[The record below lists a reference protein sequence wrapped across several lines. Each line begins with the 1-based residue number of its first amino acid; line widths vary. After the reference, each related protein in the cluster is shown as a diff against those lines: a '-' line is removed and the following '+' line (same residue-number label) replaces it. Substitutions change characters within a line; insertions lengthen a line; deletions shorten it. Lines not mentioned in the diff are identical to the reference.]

1 MKNKVVRKLLM
12 IGLSSSVALTSTVGV
27 TAASMDTALEA
38 VAEDE
43 TETETETEVDSEEDV
58 TEETTEVVEETSED
72 TGVSTYSA
80 PATKTIYVSY
90 IDENGVPVDGAEIEQ
105 VTVPEEAVNF
115 NASLLTKV
123 PAGYELC
130 VSGDIECTNDT
141 INVAVRKKVAPAEK
155 TIYVSYIDEN
165 GTPIDGAEIEQ
176 VKVPADA
183 ANFNASLLTKIPAGY
198 ELCATGDIECTN
210 DTINVKV
217 RKAQKTIYVSYVDES
232 GMPLPNAIEK
242 VKVPADAGNFSASLL
257 NEIPEGYELVEKGD
271 IPCASDTINVKVR
284 KIVAV
289 DTKIIYVSYIDEN
302 GVPVEGAE
310 IEQVTVPADAANFN
324 ASLLK
329 KVPAGYELC
338 ATGDIE
344 CVNDAINVTVRK
356 TQAVVGKTVYVS
368 YIDEETKQPLENAIE
383 VVELETGAT
392 MFNAG
397 ILKKVPAGY
406 ELCATGDVY
415 IGDSDTVN
423 IAVRKAQKTVYV
435 SYIDEETK
443 MPLENAIEE
452 IKLAADANS
461 FNTSILTKVPAGYEV
476 CITGDVTFEGDS
488 VNVEVRKKAAE
499 EKTVYV
505 SYIDEETKMP
515 LENAIE
521 EIKLAA
527 DANSF
532 NTSILTKVPAGYEVC
547 VTGDVAFEGDSVNVE
562 VRKKAAE
569 EKTVYVSYIDEETKM
584 PLENAIEEIKLAA
597 DANSFNTSI
606 LTKVPAGYEV
616 CVTGDVAFEGD
627 SVNVEVRKVV
637 EEKTVYVSYID
648 ADTKMPLENA
658 IEELKVAADATMFNT
673 SALKAVPV
681 GYTLAVTGDVYFGE
695 GDSVNVE
702 VRKKAAEEKSVY
714 VSYIDE
720 ETKMPFENGIE
731 EIKVAADATSFNTS
745 VLTAVPEG
753 YELCITGDIAFE
765 GDSVNV
771 EVRKKAAEE
780 KTVYVS
786 YIDEETKMP
795 FENGIEEIK
804 VAADATSFN
813 TSILTAVPAGY
824 ELCITGD
831 IAFEGDSVN
840 VEVRKAEKSVYVS
853 YIDEETKM
861 PFENGIE
868 EIKVAADATSFNTS
882 ILTKVPAGYEL
893 CITGDIAFEGD
904 SVNVEVRKA
913 EKSVYVSYIDEET
926 KMPLENAIEEIKLA
940 ADATSFNTS
949 VLAAVPAGYELC
961 AVGDV
966 YIGENDTVNVEVRK
980 VVTERTVYVSYIDE
994 ETKMPFE
1001 NGIEEIKVAADAT
1014 TFNTSVLTAVPA
1026 GYELCETGDVYI
1038 GENDTVNVEVR
1049 KSVVREKDI
1058 VIGYVDEKD
1067 GTEIAVSQITIP
1079 EDATYF
1085 NTSML
1090 TDVPEGYELVTVGD
1104 IWLGSATV
1112 AEVQVRKIENV
1123 QDVTVQ
1129 YVTED
1134 GEVVGTGALQ
1144 LDADATYVNTNA
1156 LTDVPEGYVVAIVG
1170 DLPIEDGTVVVTVRL
1185 AETDP
1190 ENPTPTPD
1198 PENPENPDP
1207 ETPDPENP
1215 TPEPENPD
1223 QPTNPQP
1230 TTRPENNNNNNN
1242 NTNTNQN
1249 QAQTQT
1255 NNPRTG
1261 DMTNTMPLFAGLLG
1275 SGAMIGLIQRLRR
1288 RKDDK

>member
-1 MKNKVVRKLLM
+1 
-12 IGLSSSVALTSTVGV
+12 
-27 TAASMDTALEA
+27 
-38 VAEDE
+38 
-43 TETETETEVDSEEDV
+43 
-58 TEETTEVVEETSED
+58 
-72 TGVSTYSA
+72 
-80 PATKTIYVSY
+80 
-90 IDENGVPVDGAEIEQ
+90 
-105 VTVPEEAVNF
+105 
-115 NASLLTKV
+115 
-123 PAGYELC
+123 
-130 VSGDIECTNDT
+130 
-141 INVAVRKKVAPAEK
+141 
-155 TIYVSYIDEN
+155 
-165 GTPIDGAEIEQ
+165 
-176 VKVPADA
+176 
-183 ANFNASLLTKIPAGY
+183 
-198 ELCATGDIECTN
+198 
-210 DTINVKV
+210 
-217 RKAQKTIYVSYVDES
+217 
-232 GMPLPNAIEK
+232 
-242 VKVPADAGNFSASLL
+242 
-257 NEIPEGYELVEKGD
+257 
-271 IPCASDTINVKVR
+271 
-284 KIVAV
+284 
-289 DTKIIYVSYIDEN
+289 
-302 GVPVEGAE
+302 
-310 IEQVTVPADAANFN
+310 
-324 ASLLK
+324 
-329 KVPAGYELC
+329 
-338 ATGDIE
+338 
-344 CVNDAINVTVRK
+344 
-356 TQAVVGKTVYVS
+356 
-368 YIDEETKQPLENAIE
+368 
-383 VVELETGAT
+383 
-392 MFNAG
+392 
-397 ILKKVPAGY
+397 
-406 ELCATGDVY
+406 
-415 IGDSDTVN
+415 
-423 IAVRKAQKTVYV
+423 
-435 SYIDEETK
+435 
-443 MPLENAIEE
+443 
-452 IKLAADANS
+452 
-461 FNTSILTKVPAGYEV
+461 
-476 CITGDVTFEGDS
+476 
-488 VNVEVRKKAAE
+488 
-499 EKTVYV
+499 
-505 SYIDEETKMP
+505 
-515 LENAIE
+515 
-521 EIKLAA
+521 
-527 DANSF
+527 
-532 NTSILTKVPAGYEVC
+532 
-547 VTGDVAFEGDSVNVE
+547 
-562 VRKKAAE
+562 
-569 EKTVYVSYIDEETKM
+569 
-584 PLENAIEEIKLAA
+584 
-597 DANSFNTSI
+597 
-606 LTKVPAGYEV
+606 
-616 CVTGDVAFEGD
+616 
-627 SVNVEVRKVV
+627 
-637 EEKTVYVSYID
+637 
-648 ADTKMPLENA
+648 
-658 IEELKVAADATMFNT
+658 
-673 SALKAVPV
+673 
-681 GYTLAVTGDVYFGE
+681 
-695 GDSVNVE
+695 
-702 VRKKAAEEKSVY
+702 
-714 VSYIDE
+714 
-720 ETKMPFENGIE
+720 
-731 EIKVAADATSFNTS
+731 
-745 VLTAVPEG
+745 
-753 YELCITGDIAFE
+753 
-765 GDSVNV
+765 
-771 EVRKKAAEE
+771 
-780 KTVYVS
+780 
-786 YIDEETKMP
+786 
-795 FENGIEEIK
+795 
-804 VAADATSFN
+804 
-813 TSILTAVPAGY
+813 
-824 ELCITGD
+824 
-831 IAFEGDSVN
+831 
-840 VEVRKAEKSVYVS
+840 
-853 YIDEETKM
+853 M

-949 VLAAVPAGYELC
+949 VLTAVPEGYELC

-1001 NGIEEIKVAADAT
+1001 NGIEAIKVAADAT

-1049 KSVVREKDI
+1049 KSAVREKDI

-1255 NNPRTG
+1255 RNPRTG
-1261 DMTNTMPLFAGLLG
+1261 DMTNTMPLFAGFLG

>member
-43 TETETETEVDSEEDV
+43 TETETETDSEEDV
-58 TEETTEVVEETSED
+58 AEETTEVVEETSED
-72 TGVSTYSA
+72 TGVSTYDA
-80 PATKTIYVSY
+80 ETTKTIYVSY
-90 IDENGVPVDGAEIEQ
+90 IEEDGTPIPNAIETVEVPADAG
-105 VTVPEEAVNF
+105 NF
-115 NASLLTKV
+115 SASLLKAI
-123 PAGYELC
+123 PEGYELAE
-130 VSGDIECTNDT
+130 SGDIAFTSDT
-141 INVAVRKKVAPAEK
+141 INVKVRKKVAPVTK
-155 TIYVSYIDEN
+155 TIYVSYVEED
-165 GTPIDGAEIEQ
+165 GTPIPNAIET
-176 VKVPADA
+176 VEVPADA
-183 ANFNASLLTKIPAGY
+183 GNFSASLLKAIPEGY
-198 ELCATGDIECTN
+198 ELVESGDIAFTS
-210 DTINVKV
+210 DTVNVKV
-217 RKAQKTIYVSYVDES
+217 RKAQKTIYVSYIDES
-232 GMPLPNAIEK
+232 GMPIPEAIEK
-242 VKVPADAGNFSASLL
+242 VQVPADAGNFSASLL
-257 NEIPEGYELVEKGD
+257 KEIPEGYELVETGD

-284 KIVAV
+284 KIAEV

-338 ATGDIE
+338 TTGDIE

-383 VVELETGAT
+383 VVELEAGAT

-562 VRKKAAE
+562 VRK
-569 EKTVYVSYIDEETKM
+569 
-584 PLENAIEEIKLAA
+584 
-597 DANSFNTSI
+597 
-606 LTKVPAGYEV
+606 
-616 CVTGDVAFEGD
+616 
-627 SVNVEVRKVV
+627 VV

-702 VRKKAAEEKSVY
+702 VRKVAEEKSVY

-813 TSILTAVPAGY
+813 TSILT
-824 ELCITGD
+824 
-831 IAFEGDSVN
+831 
-840 VEVRKAEKSVYVS
+840 
-853 YIDEETKM
+853 
-861 PFENGIE
+861 
-868 EIKVAADATSFNTS
+868 
-882 ILTKVPAGYEL
+882 KVPAGYEL

-949 VLAAVPAGYELC
+949 VLTAVPEGYELC

-1001 NGIEEIKVAADAT
+1001 NGIEAIKVAADAT
-1014 TFNTSVLTAVPA
+1014 TFNTSVLTAVPE
-1026 GYELCETGDVYI
+1026 GYELCEVGDVYI

-1049 KSVVREKDI
+1049 KSAVREKDI

-1085 NTSML
+1085 NTSMC
-1090 TDVPEGYELVTVGD
+1090 LVT
-1104 IWLGSATV
+1104 I
-1112 AEVQVRKIENV
+1112 
-1123 QDVTVQ
+1123 
-1129 YVTED
+1129 
-1134 GEVVGTGALQ
+1134 
-1144 LDADATYVNTNA
+1144 
-1156 LTDVPEGYVVAIVG
+1156 
-1170 DLPIEDGTVVVTVRL
+1170 
-1185 AETDP
+1185 
-1190 ENPTPTPD
+1190 
-1198 PENPENPDP
+1198 
-1207 ETPDPENP
+1207 
-1215 TPEPENPD
+1215 
-1223 QPTNPQP
+1223 
-1230 TTRPENNNNNNN
+1230 
-1242 NTNTNQN
+1242 
-1249 QAQTQT
+1249 
-1255 NNPRTG
+1255 
-1261 DMTNTMPLFAGLLG
+1261 
-1275 SGAMIGLIQRLRR
+1275 
-1288 RKDDK
+1288 

>member
-383 VVELETGAT
+383 VVELEAGAT

-476 CITGDVTFEGDS
+476 CITGDVT
-488 VNVEVRKKAAE
+488 
-499 EKTVYV
+499 
-505 SYIDEETKMP
+505 
-515 LENAIE
+515 
-521 EIKLAA
+521 
-527 DANSF
+527 
-532 NTSILTKVPAGYEVC
+532 
-547 VTGDVAFEGDSVNVE
+547 FEGDSVNVE

-949 VLAAVPAGYELC
+949 VL
-961 AVGDV
+961 
-966 YIGENDTVNVEVRK
+966 
-980 VVTERTVYVSYIDE
+980 
-994 ETKMPFE
+994 
-1001 NGIEEIKVAADAT
+1001 
-1014 TFNTSVLTAVPA
+1014 TAVPA

>member
-38 VAEDE
+38 VAENE
-43 TETETETEVDSEEDV
+43 TETDSEEDV
-58 TEETTEVVEETSED
+58 AEETEDVAEETEDVVEEAAED
-72 TGVSTYSA
+72 AGVSTE
-80 PATKTIYVSY
+80 KIIYVSY
-90 IDENGVPVDGAEIEQ
+90 IDESGAPIEGAEIEQ
-105 VTVPEEAVNF
+105 VKVPVDAGNF
-115 NASLLTKV
+115 SASLLTKV
-123 PAGYELC
+123 PEGYELC
-130 VSGDIECTNDT
+130 ATGDIECTNDT

-165 GTPIDGAEIEQ
+165 GVPIDGAEIEQ
-176 VKVPADA
+176 VTVPADA
-183 ANFNASLLTKIPAGY
+183 ANFNASLLTKVPAGY

-257 NEIPEGYELVEKGD
+257 NEIPEGYELVETGD

-344 CVNDAINVTVRK
+344 CANDTINVTVRK
-356 TQAVVGKTVYVS
+356 TQAPVGKTVYVS

-383 VVELETGAT
+383 VVELEAGAT

-397 ILKKVPAGY
+397 ILKEVPAGY

-443 MPLENAIEE
+443 LPLENAIEE

-461 FNTSILTKVPAGYEV
+461 FNTSILAKVPAGYEICV
-476 CITGDVTFEGDS
+476 TGDVAFEGDT
-488 VNVEVRKKAAE
+488 VNVEVRKVVN

-521 EIKLAA
+521 E
-527 DANSF
+527 
-532 NTSILTKVPAGYEVC
+532 
-547 VTGDVAFEGDSVNVE
+547 
-562 VRKKAAE
+562 
-569 EKTVYVSYIDEETKM
+569 
-584 PLENAIEEIKLAA
+584 
-597 DANSFNTSI
+597 
-606 LTKVPAGYEV
+606 
-616 CVTGDVAFEGD
+616 
-627 SVNVEVRKVV
+627 
-637 EEKTVYVSYID
+637 
-648 ADTKMPLENA
+648 
-658 IEELKVAADATMFNT
+658 LKV
-673 SALKAVPV
+673 
-681 GYTLAVTGDVYFGE
+681 
-695 GDSVNVE
+695 
-702 VRKKAAEEKSVY
+702 
-714 VSYIDE
+714 
-720 ETKMPFENGIE
+720 
-731 EIKVAADATSFNTS
+731 
-745 VLTAVPEG
+745 
-753 YELCITGDIAFE
+753 
-765 GDSVNV
+765 
-771 EVRKKAAEE
+771 
-780 KTVYVS
+780 
-786 YIDEETKMP
+786 
-795 FENGIEEIK
+795 
-804 VAADATSFN
+804 
-813 TSILTAVPAGY
+813 
-824 ELCITGD
+824 
-831 IAFEGDSVN
+831 
-840 VEVRKAEKSVYVS
+840 
-853 YIDEETKM
+853 
-861 PFENGIE
+861 
-868 EIKVAADATSFNTS
+868 
-882 ILTKVPAGYEL
+882 
-893 CITGDIAFEGD
+893 
-904 SVNVEVRKA
+904 
-913 EKSVYVSYIDEET
+913 
-926 KMPLENAIEEIKLA
+926 A

-1190 ENPTPTPD
+1190 ENPTPD

-1230 TTRPENNNNNNN
+1230 TTRPENNNNNNNNNN

>member
-38 VAEDE
+38 VAENE
-43 TETETETEVDSEEDV
+43 TETDSEEDV
-58 TEETTEVVEETSED
+58 AEETEDVAEETEDVAEETEDVVEEAAED
-72 TGVSTYSA
+72 AGVSTE
-80 PATKTIYVSY
+80 KIIYVSY
-90 IDENGVPVDGAEIEQ
+90 IDESGAPIEGAEIEQ
-105 VTVPEEAVNF
+105 VKVPVDAGNF
-115 NASLLTKV
+115 SASLLTKV
-123 PAGYELC
+123 PEGYELC
-130 VSGDIECTNDT
+130 ATGDIECTNDT

-165 GTPIDGAEIEQ
+165 GVPIDGAEIEQ
-176 VKVPADA
+176 VTVPADA
-183 ANFNASLLTKIPAGY
+183 ANFNASLLTKVPAGY

-257 NEIPEGYELVEKGD
+257 NEIPEGYELVETGD

-344 CVNDAINVTVRK
+344 CANDTINVTVRK
-356 TQAVVGKTVYVS
+356 TQAPVGKTVYVS

-383 VVELETGAT
+383 VVELEAGAT

-397 ILKKVPAGY
+397 ILKEVPAGY

-461 FNTSILTKVPAGYEV
+461 FNTSILAKVPTGYEICV
-476 CITGDVTFEGDS
+476 TGDVAFEGDT
-488 VNVEVRKKAAE
+488 VNVEVRKVVN

-532 NTSILTKVPAGYEVC
+532 NTSILAKVPAGYEIC
-547 VTGDVAFEGDSVNVE
+547 VTGDVAFEGDTVNVE
-562 VRKKAAE
+562 VRKVVN

-584 PLENAIEEIKLAA
+584 PLENAIEEIKLVA

-606 LTKVPAGYEV
+606 LAKVPAGYEI

-627 SVNVEVRKVV
+627 TVNVEVRKVV
-637 EEKTVYVSYID
+637 NEKTVYVSYID
-648 ADTKMPLENA
+648 EETKMPLENA
-658 IEELKVAADATMFNT
+658 IEELKVAADATSFNT
-673 SALKAVPV
+673 SVLAAVPA
-681 GYTLAVTGDVYFGE
+681 GYEVCVTGDVYFGE
-695 GDSVNVE
+695 SDTVNVE
-702 VRKKAAEEKSVY
+702 VRKV
-714 VSYIDE
+714 
-720 ETKMPFENGIE
+720 
-731 EIKVAADATSFNTS
+731 
-745 VLTAVPEG
+745 
-753 YELCITGDIAFE
+753 
-765 GDSVNV
+765 VN
-771 EVRKKAAEE
+771 E

-795 FENGIEEIK
+795 LENAIEELK

-813 TSILTAVPAGY
+813 TSVLAAVPAGY
-824 ELCITGD
+824 EVCAAGD
-831 IAFEGDSVN
+831 VYFGEGDSVN

-868 EIKVAADATSFNTS
+868 EIKLAADATSFNTS
-882 ILTKVPAGYEL
+882 ILTAVPAGYEL

-1156 LTDVPEGYVVAIVG
+1156 LTDIPEGYVVAIVG

-1190 ENPTPTPD
+1190 ENPTPD

-1230 TTRPENNNNNNN
+1230 TTRPENNNNNNNNNN

>member
-257 NEIPEGYELVEKGD
+257 NEIPEGYELVETGD

-284 KIVAV
+284 KIAEV

-383 VVELETGAT
+383 VVELEAGAT

-452 IKLAADANS
+452 IKLVADANS

-627 SVNVEVRKVV
+627 SVNVEVRKVA

-702 VRKKAAEEKSVY
+702 VRKVAEEKSVY

-861 PFENGIE
+861 P
-868 EIKVAADATSFNTS
+868 
-882 ILTKVPAGYEL
+882 
-893 CITGDIAFEGD
+893 
-904 SVNVEVRKA
+904 
-913 EKSVYVSYIDEET
+913 
-926 KMPLENAIEEIKLA
+926 LENAIEEIKLA

-949 VLAAVPAGYELC
+949 VLTAVPEGYELC

-1001 NGIEEIKVAADAT
+1001 NGIEAIKVAADAT

-1026 GYELCETGDVYI
+1026 GYELCEVGDVYI

-1049 KSVVREKDI
+1049 KSAVREKDI

-1090 TDVPEGYELVTVGD
+1090 KDIPEGYELVTVGD

-1144 LDADATYVNTNA
+1144 LDVDATYVNTNA

-1242 NTNTNQN
+1242 NNTNTNQN

>member
-43 TETETETEVDSEEDV
+43 TETETETDSEEDV
-58 TEETTEVVEETSED
+58 AEETEETEEIEETEETLTEVDGTETENAGGEEPGPGIPTIKVTVIYVKENGED
-72 TGVSTYSA
+72 VTK
-80 PATKTIYVSY
+80 KTIYVADEDNDGFGSIDATSIEGLENYEIVSIEGEDSIDASAPY
-90 IDENGVPVDGAEIEQ
+90 IY
-105 VTVPEEAVNF
+105 VTVKAKEEASSDKIDVNIDF
-115 NASLLTKV
+115 R
-123 PAGYELC
+123 
-130 VSGDIECTNDT
+130 DDT
-141 INVAVRKKVAPAEK
+141 GESVGTGVINGLDVYYTDP
-155 TIYVSYIDEN
+155 
-165 GTPIDGAEIEQ
+165 
-176 VKVPADA
+176 
-183 ANFNASLLTKIPAGY
+183 
-198 ELCATGDIECTN
+198 ATGAKYYQFNTSTVEDQ
-210 DTINVKV
+210 V
-217 RKAQKTIYVSYVDES
+217 
-232 GMPLPNAIEK
+232 
-242 VKVPADAGNFSASLL
+242 
-257 NEIPEGYELVEKGD
+257 PEGYKIPNFGDVSVTDIKNGKGSAIVHVQKVEADTQEIRVDYVDDKGNNILTSNIVVD
-271 IPCASDTINVKVR
+271 KNTTYINTS
-284 KIVAV
+284 IL
-289 DTKIIYVSYIDEN
+289 
-302 GVPVEGAE
+302 
-310 IEQVTVPADAANFN
+310 AD
-324 ASLLK
+324 SL
-329 KVPAGYELC
+329 PYGW
-338 ATGDIE
+338 
-344 CVNDAINVTVRK
+344 
-356 TQAVVGKTVYVS
+356 
-368 YIDEETKQPLENAIE
+368 
-383 VVELETGAT
+383 ELET
-392 MFNAG
+392 
-397 ILKKVPAGY
+397 L
-406 ELCATGDVY
+406 GDVNIVNGAVTVIVKEIAY
-415 IGDSDTVN
+415 TDDVIINYVDAEGNIVLTSSIKVYKDT
-423 IAVRKAQKTVYV
+423 KY
-435 SYIDEETK
+435 
-443 MPLENAIEE
+443 
-452 IKLAADANS
+452 
-461 FNTSILTKVPAGYEV
+461 FNTSILQDIPYGWELETL
-476 CITGDVTFEGDS
+476 GDVSIVNGKATVVVKQKEYTKDVVVNYVDAEGN
-488 VNVEVRKKAAE
+488 NVLTSSIRVDKD
-499 EKTVYV
+499 TTY
-505 SYIDEETKMP
+505 
-515 LENAIE
+515 
-521 EIKLAA
+521 
-527 DANSF
+527 F
-532 NTSILTKVPAGYEVC
+532 NTSILQDIPYGWELETL
-547 VTGDVAFEGDSVNVE
+547 GDVTITDGKVTVVVKQKEYKKDVIVNYVDAEGNNVLTSI
-562 VRKKAAE
+562 VRL
-569 EKTVYVSYIDEETKM
+569 DEGVTY
-584 PLENAIEEIKLAA
+584 
-597 DANSFNTSI
+597 FNTSI
-606 LTKVPAGYEV
+606 LQDVPYGWEL
-616 CVTGDVAFEGD
+616 VTLGDVSIIDGK
-627 SVNVEVRKVV
+627 VTVEVKQKVYTKDV
-637 EEKTVYVSYID
+637 IVNYV
-648 ADTKMPLENA
+648 
-658 IEELKVAADATMFNT
+658 
-673 SALKAVPV
+673 
-681 GYTLAVTGDVYFGE
+681 
-695 GDSVNVE
+695 
-702 VRKKAAEEKSVY
+702 
-714 VSYIDE
+714 DE
-720 ETKMPFENGIE
+720 EGNNILTSSIKLE
-731 EIKVAADATSFNTS
+731 ESAT
-745 VLTAVPEG
+745 
-753 YELCITGDIAFE
+753 Y
-765 GDSVNV
+765 
-771 EVRKKAAEE
+771 
-780 KTVYVS
+780 
-786 YIDEETKMP
+786 
-795 FENGIEEIK
+795 
-804 VAADATSFN
+804 FN
-813 TSILTAVPAGY
+813 TSILKDVPYGWILANVGDVQIEGNTATVVVRPRTYTKDVIVNYVDEAGN
-824 ELCITGD
+824 
-831 IAFEGDSVN
+831 N
-840 VEVRKAEKSVYVS
+840 VLTSSIKL
-853 YIDEETKM
+853 DE
-861 PFENGIE
+861 
-868 EIKVAADATSFNTS
+868 DATYFNTS
-882 ILTKVPAGYEL
+882 ILKDVPYGWELATLGDVQIEGNTATVVVRQKV
-893 CITGDIAFEGD
+893 
-904 SVNVEVRKA
+904 A

-1026 GYELCETGDVYI
+1026 GYELCETGDVYV

-1242 NTNTNQN
+1242 NNNTNTNQN

>member
-1 MKNKVVRKLLM
+1 MTGDFSVTVSYRDQVTGDEVDKESVIVKIKNGIWQLSPEKL
-12 IGLSSSVALTSTVGV
+12 SVPEGWEIVADQQYPEYTEDTWVQDVYLTKKA
-27 TAASMDTALEA
+27 TAA
-38 VAEDE
+38 
-43 TETETETEVDSEEDV
+43 
-58 TEETTEVVEETSED
+58 
-72 TGVSTYSA
+72 
-80 PATKTIYVSY
+80 
-90 IDENGVPVDGAEIEQ
+90 
-105 VTVPEEAVNF
+105 
-115 NASLLTKV
+115 
-123 PAGYELC
+123 
-130 VSGDIECTNDT
+130 
-141 INVAVRKKVAPAEK
+141 EK
-155 TIYVSYIDEN
+155 S
-165 GTPIDGAEIEQ
+165 
-176 VKVPADA
+176 
-183 ANFNASLLTKIPAGY
+183 
-198 ELCATGDIECTN
+198 
-210 DTINVKV
+210 
-217 RKAQKTIYVSYVDES
+217 
-232 GMPLPNAIEK
+232 
-242 VKVPADAGNFSASLL
+242 
-257 NEIPEGYELVEKGD
+257 
-271 IPCASDTINVKVR
+271 
-284 KIVAV
+284 
-289 DTKIIYVSYIDEN
+289 
-302 GVPVEGAE
+302 
-310 IEQVTVPADAANFN
+310 
-324 ASLLK
+324 
-329 KVPAGYELC
+329 
-338 ATGDIE
+338 
-344 CVNDAINVTVRK
+344 
-356 TQAVVGKTVYVS
+356 
-368 YIDEETKQPLENAIE
+368 
-383 VVELETGAT
+383 
-392 MFNAG
+392 
-397 ILKKVPAGY
+397 
-406 ELCATGDVY
+406 
-415 IGDSDTVN
+415 
-423 IAVRKAQKTVYV
+423 VYV

-443 MPLENAIEE
+443 MPFKDGIEE
-452 IKLAADANS
+452 IK
-461 FNTSILTKVPAGYEV
+461 V
-476 CITGDVTFEGDS
+476 
-488 VNVEVRKKAAE
+488 
-499 EKTVYV
+499 
-505 SYIDEETKMP
+505 
-515 LENAIE
+515 
-521 EIKLAA
+521 AA

-547 VTGDVAFEGDSVNVE
+547 VSGDITFEGDSVNVE
-562 VRKKAAE
+562 VRKKAA
-569 EKTVYVSYIDEETKM
+569 
-584 PLENAIEEIKLAA
+584 
-597 DANSFNTSI
+597 
-606 LTKVPAGYEV
+606 
-616 CVTGDVAFEGD
+616 
-627 SVNVEVRKVV
+627 

-658 IEELKVAADATMFNT
+658 IEELKVAADATYFNA
-673 SALKAVPV
+673 SALKEVPSGYALV
-681 GYTLAVTGDVYFGE
+681 ATGDVYFGEGDSVNVEVRKVAEEKTVYVSYIDADTKMPLENAIEELKVAADATYFNASALKEVPAGYTLAVTGDVYFGE

-702 VRKKAAEEKSVY
+702 VRKAEKS
-714 VSYIDE
+714 
-720 ETKMPFENGIE
+720 
-731 EIKVAADATSFNTS
+731 
-745 VLTAVPEG
+745 
-753 YELCITGDIAFE
+753 
-765 GDSVNV
+765 
-771 EVRKKAAEE
+771 
-780 KTVYVS
+780 VYVS

-949 VLAAVPAGYELC
+949 VLTAVPEGYELC

-1001 NGIEEIKVAADAT
+1001 NGIEAIKVAADAT

-1049 KSVVREKDI
+1049 KSAVREKDI

-1255 NNPRTG
+1255 RNPRTG

>member
-38 VAEDE
+38 VAENE
-43 TETETETEVDSEEDV
+43 TETDSEEDV
-58 TEETTEVVEETSED
+58 AEETEDVAEETEDVVEEAAED
-72 TGVSTYSA
+72 AGVSTE
-80 PATKTIYVSY
+80 KIIYVSY
-90 IDENGVPVDGAEIEQ
+90 IDESGAPIEGAEIEQ
-105 VTVPEEAVNF
+105 VKVPVDAGNF
-115 NASLLTKV
+115 SASLLTKV
-123 PAGYELC
+123 PEGYELC
-130 VSGDIECTNDT
+130 ATGDIECTNDT

-165 GTPIDGAEIEQ
+165 GVPIDGAEIEQ
-176 VKVPADA
+176 VTVPADA
-183 ANFNASLLTKIPAGY
+183 ANFNASLLTKVPAGY

-257 NEIPEGYELVEKGD
+257 NEIPEGYELVETGD

-344 CVNDAINVTVRK
+344 CANDTINVTVRK
-356 TQAVVGKTVYVS
+356 TQAPVGKTVYVS

-383 VVELETGAT
+383 VVELEAGAT

-397 ILKKVPAGY
+397 ILKEVPAGY

-461 FNTSILTKVPAGYEV
+461 FNTSILAKVPTGYEICV
-476 CITGDVTFEGDS
+476 TGDVAFEGDT
-488 VNVEVRKKAAE
+488 VNVEVRKVVN

-532 NTSILTKVPAGYEVC
+532 NTSILAKVPAGYEIC
-547 VTGDVAFEGDSVNVE
+547 VTGDVAFEGDTVNVE
-562 VRKKAAE
+562 VRKVVN

-584 PLENAIEEIKLAA
+584 PLENAIEEL
-597 DANSFNTSI
+597 
-606 LTKVPAGYEV
+606 
-616 CVTGDVAFEGD
+616 
-627 SVNVEVRKVV
+627 
-637 EEKTVYVSYID
+637 
-648 ADTKMPLENA
+648 
-658 IEELKVAADATMFNT
+658 
-673 SALKAVPV
+673 
-681 GYTLAVTGDVYFGE
+681 
-695 GDSVNVE
+695 
-702 VRKKAAEEKSVY
+702 
-714 VSYIDE
+714 
-720 ETKMPFENGIE
+720 
-731 EIKVAADATSFNTS
+731 KVAADATSFNTS
-745 VLTAVPEG
+745 VLA
-753 YELCITGDIAFE
+753 
-765 GDSVNV
+765 
-771 EVRKKAAEE
+771 
-780 KTVYVS
+780 
-786 YIDEETKMP
+786 
-795 FENGIEEIK
+795 
-804 VAADATSFN
+804 
-813 TSILTAVPAGY
+813 AVPAGY
-824 ELCITGD
+824 EVCAAGD
-831 IAFEGDSVN
+831 VYFGEGDSVN

-868 EIKVAADATSFNTS
+868 EIKLAADATSFNTS
-882 ILTKVPAGYEL
+882 ILTAVPAGYEL

-1190 ENPTPTPD
+1190 ENPTPD

-1230 TTRPENNNNNNN
+1230 TTRPENNNNNNNNNN

>member
-38 VAEDE
+38 VAENE
-43 TETETETEVDSEEDV
+43 TETDSEEDV
-58 TEETTEVVEETSED
+58 AEETEDVAEETEDVVEEAAED
-72 TGVSTYSA
+72 AGVSTE
-80 PATKTIYVSY
+80 KIIYVSY
-90 IDENGVPVDGAEIEQ
+90 IDESGAPIEGAEIEQ
-105 VTVPEEAVNF
+105 VKVPVDAGNF
-115 NASLLTKV
+115 SASLLTKV
-123 PAGYELC
+123 PEGYELC
-130 VSGDIECTNDT
+130 ATGDIECTNDT

-165 GTPIDGAEIEQ
+165 GVPIDGAEIEQ
-176 VKVPADA
+176 VTVPADA
-183 ANFNASLLTKIPAGY
+183 ANFNASLLTKVPAGY

-257 NEIPEGYELVEKGD
+257 NEIPEGYELVETGD

-344 CVNDAINVTVRK
+344 CANDTINVTVRK
-356 TQAVVGKTVYVS
+356 TQAPVGKTVYVS

-383 VVELETGAT
+383 VVELEAGAT

-397 ILKKVPAGY
+397 ILKEVPAGY

-461 FNTSILTKVPAGYEV
+461 FNTSILAKVPTGYEICV
-476 CITGDVTFEGDS
+476 TGDVAFEGDT
-488 VNVEVRKKAAE
+488 VNVEVRKVVN

-521 EIKLAA
+521 EL
-527 DANSF
+527 
-532 NTSILTKVPAGYEVC
+532 
-547 VTGDVAFEGDSVNVE
+547 
-562 VRKKAAE
+562 
-569 EKTVYVSYIDEETKM
+569 
-584 PLENAIEEIKLAA
+584 
-597 DANSFNTSI
+597 
-606 LTKVPAGYEV
+606 
-616 CVTGDVAFEGD
+616 
-627 SVNVEVRKVV
+627 
-637 EEKTVYVSYID
+637 
-648 ADTKMPLENA
+648 
-658 IEELKVAADATMFNT
+658 
-673 SALKAVPV
+673 
-681 GYTLAVTGDVYFGE
+681 
-695 GDSVNVE
+695 
-702 VRKKAAEEKSVY
+702 
-714 VSYIDE
+714 
-720 ETKMPFENGIE
+720 
-731 EIKVAADATSFNTS
+731 KVAADATSFNTS
-745 VLTAVPEG
+745 VLA
-753 YELCITGDIAFE
+753 
-765 GDSVNV
+765 
-771 EVRKKAAEE
+771 
-780 KTVYVS
+780 
-786 YIDEETKMP
+786 
-795 FENGIEEIK
+795 
-804 VAADATSFN
+804 
-813 TSILTAVPAGY
+813 AVPAGY
-824 ELCITGD
+824 EVCAAGD
-831 IAFEGDSVN
+831 VYFGEGDSVN

-868 EIKVAADATSFNTS
+868 EIKLAADATSFNTS
-882 ILTKVPAGYEL
+882 ILTAVPAGYEL

-949 VLAAVPAGYELC
+949 VLAAIPAGYELC

-1190 ENPTPTPD
+1190 ENPTPD

-1230 TTRPENNNNNNN
+1230 TTRPENNNNNNNNNN

>member
-38 VAEDE
+38 VAENE
-43 TETETETEVDSEEDV
+43 TETDSEEDV
-58 TEETTEVVEETSED
+58 AEETEDVAEETEDVVEEAAED
-72 TGVSTYSA
+72 AGVSTE
-80 PATKTIYVSY
+80 KIIYVSY
-90 IDENGVPVDGAEIEQ
+90 IDESGAPIEGAEIEQ
-105 VTVPEEAVNF
+105 VKVPVDAGNF
-115 NASLLTKV
+115 SASLLTKV
-123 PAGYELC
+123 PEGYELC
-130 VSGDIECTNDT
+130 ATGDIECTNDT

-165 GTPIDGAEIEQ
+165 GVPID
-176 VKVPADA
+176 
-183 ANFNASLLTKIPAGY
+183 
-198 ELCATGDIECTN
+198 
-210 DTINVKV
+210 
-217 RKAQKTIYVSYVDES
+217 
-232 GMPLPNAIEK
+232 
-242 VKVPADAGNFSASLL
+242 
-257 NEIPEGYELVEKGD
+257 
-271 IPCASDTINVKVR
+271 
-284 KIVAV
+284 
-289 DTKIIYVSYIDEN
+289 
-302 GVPVEGAE
+302 GAE

-344 CVNDAINVTVRK
+344 CANDTINVTVRK
-356 TQAVVGKTVYVS
+356 TQAPVGKTVYVS

-383 VVELETGAT
+383 VVELEAGAT

-397 ILKKVPAGY
+397 ILKEVPAGY

-461 FNTSILTKVPAGYEV
+461 FNTSILAKVPAGYEICV
-476 CITGDVTFEGDS
+476 TGDVAFEGDT
-488 VNVEVRKKAAE
+488 VNVEVRKVVN

-521 EIKLAA
+521 EL
-527 DANSF
+527 
-532 NTSILTKVPAGYEVC
+532 
-547 VTGDVAFEGDSVNVE
+547 
-562 VRKKAAE
+562 
-569 EKTVYVSYIDEETKM
+569 
-584 PLENAIEEIKLAA
+584 
-597 DANSFNTSI
+597 
-606 LTKVPAGYEV
+606 
-616 CVTGDVAFEGD
+616 
-627 SVNVEVRKVV
+627 
-637 EEKTVYVSYID
+637 
-648 ADTKMPLENA
+648 
-658 IEELKVAADATMFNT
+658 
-673 SALKAVPV
+673 
-681 GYTLAVTGDVYFGE
+681 
-695 GDSVNVE
+695 
-702 VRKKAAEEKSVY
+702 
-714 VSYIDE
+714 
-720 ETKMPFENGIE
+720 
-731 EIKVAADATSFNTS
+731 KVAADATSFNTS
-745 VLTAVPEG
+745 VLA
-753 YELCITGDIAFE
+753 
-765 GDSVNV
+765 
-771 EVRKKAAEE
+771 
-780 KTVYVS
+780 
-786 YIDEETKMP
+786 
-795 FENGIEEIK
+795 
-804 VAADATSFN
+804 
-813 TSILTAVPAGY
+813 AVPAGY
-824 ELCITGD
+824 EVCAAGD
-831 IAFEGDSVN
+831 
-840 VEVRKAEKSVYVS
+840 VY
-853 YIDEETKM
+853 
-861 PFENGIE
+861 FG
-868 EIKVAADATSFNTS
+868 
-882 ILTKVPAGYEL
+882 
-893 CITGDIAFEGD
+893 EGD

-1242 NTNTNQN
+1242 NNNTNTNQN

>member
-257 NEIPEGYELVEKGD
+257 NEIPEGYELVETGD

-284 KIVAV
+284 KIAEV

-383 VVELETGAT
+383 VVELEAGAT

-452 IKLAADANS
+452 IKLVADANS

-627 SVNVEVRKVV
+627 SVNVEVRKVA

-702 VRKKAAEEKSVY
+702 VRKVAEEKSVY

-861 PFENGIE
+861 P
-868 EIKVAADATSFNTS
+868 
-882 ILTKVPAGYEL
+882 
-893 CITGDIAFEGD
+893 
-904 SVNVEVRKA
+904 
-913 EKSVYVSYIDEET
+913 
-926 KMPLENAIEEIKLA
+926 LENAIEEIKLA

-949 VLAAVPAGYELC
+949 VLTAVPEGYELC

-1001 NGIEEIKVAADAT
+1001 NGIEAIKVAADAT

-1026 GYELCETGDVYI
+1026 GYELCEVGDVYI

-1049 KSVVREKDI
+1049 KSAVHEKDI

-1090 TDVPEGYELVTVGD
+1090 KDIPEGYELVTVGD

-1144 LDADATYVNTNA
+1144 LDVDATYVNTNA

-1242 NTNTNQN
+1242 NNTNTNQN

>member
-1 MKNKVVRKLLM
+1 MYVSLIDADDKTAVGAPQAIE
-12 IGLSSSVALTSTVGV
+12 IG
-27 TAASMDTALEA
+27 
-38 VAEDE
+38 AED
-43 TETETETEVDSEEDV
+43 TVFH
-58 TEETTEVVEETSED
+58 TS
-72 TGVSTYSA
+72 
-80 PATKTIYVSY
+80 
-90 IDENGVPVDGAEIEQ
+90 
-105 VTVPEEAVNF
+105 
-115 NASLLTKV
+115 
-123 PAGYELC
+123 
-130 VSGDIECTNDT
+130 
-141 INVAVRKKVAPAEK
+141 
-155 TIYVSYIDEN
+155 
-165 GTPIDGAEIEQ
+165 
-176 VKVPADA
+176 
-183 ANFNASLLTKIPAGY
+183 KIT
-198 ELCATGDIECTN
+198 L
-210 DTINVKV
+210 
-217 RKAQKTIYVSYVDES
+217 
-232 GMPLPNAIEK
+232 
-242 VKVPADAGNFSASLL
+242 
-257 NEIPEGYELVEKGD
+257 PEGYEFAYGD
-271 IPCASDTINVKVR
+271 
-284 KIVAV
+284 
-289 DTKIIYVSYIDEN
+289 
-302 GVPVEGAE
+302 
-310 IEQVTVPADAANFN
+310 
-324 ASLLK
+324 
-329 KVPAGYELC
+329 
-338 ATGDIE
+338 
-344 CVNDAINVTVRK
+344 
-356 TQAVVGKTVYVS
+356 
-368 YIDEETKQPLENAIE
+368 
-383 VVELETGAT
+383 
-392 MFNAG
+392 
-397 ILKKVPAGY
+397 
-406 ELCATGDVY
+406 GDVY
-415 IGDSDTVN
+415 IGEYDTVN
-423 IAVRKAQKTVYV
+423 IEVKKKAPVVEEREVYV
-435 SYIDEETK
+435 SLIDTDDK
-443 MPLENAIEE
+443 TAVGAPQAIKIGAE
-452 IKLAADANS
+452 DTV
-461 FNTSILTKVPAGYEV
+461 FHTSKITLPEGYEFAYGA
-476 CITGDVTFEGDS
+476 GDVYVGEGDS
-488 VNVEVRKKAAE
+488 VNVEIRKVAE

-521 EIKLAA
+521 ELKVAA
-527 DANSF
+527 DATTF
-532 NTSILTKVPAGYEVC
+532 NTSVLTAVPAGYEVC
-547 VTGDVAFEGDSVNVE
+547 A
-562 VRKKAAE
+562 
-569 EKTVYVSYIDEETKM
+569 
-584 PLENAIEEIKLAA
+584 
-597 DANSFNTSI
+597 
-606 LTKVPAGYEV
+606 
-616 CVTGDVAFEGD
+616 
-627 SVNVEVRKVV
+627 
-637 EEKTVYVSYID
+637 
-648 ADTKMPLENA
+648 
-658 IEELKVAADATMFNT
+658 
-673 SALKAVPV
+673 
-681 GYTLAVTGDVYFGE
+681 TGDVYFGE

-702 VRKKAAEEKSVY
+702 VRKV
-714 VSYIDE
+714 
-720 ETKMPFENGIE
+720 
-731 EIKVAADATSFNTS
+731 
-745 VLTAVPEG
+745 
-753 YELCITGDIAFE
+753 
-765 GDSVNV
+765 
-771 EVRKKAAEE
+771 AEE

-813 TSILTAVPAGY
+813 TSIL
-824 ELCITGD
+824 
-831 IAFEGDSVN
+831 
-840 VEVRKAEKSVYVS
+840 
-853 YIDEETKM
+853 
-861 PFENGIE
+861 
-868 EIKVAADATSFNTS
+868 AA
-882 ILTKVPAGYEL
+882 VPAGYEL

-926 KMPLENAIEEIKLA
+926 KMPLENAIEELKVA

-994 ETKMPFE
+994 ETKMPLE
-1001 NGIEEIKVAADAT
+1001 NAIEELKVAADAT
-1014 TFNTSVLTAVPA
+1014 SFNTSVLAAVPA

-1207 ETPDPENP
+1207 ENP

-1230 TTRPENNNNNNN
+1230 TTRPENNNNNNNNNN

>member
-43 TETETETEVDSEEDV
+43 TETETETDSEEDV
-58 TEETTEVVEETSED
+58 AEETTEVVEETSED
-72 TGVSTYSA
+72 TGVSTYDA
-80 PATKTIYVSY
+80 ETTKTIYVSY
-90 IDENGVPVDGAEIEQ
+90 IEEDGTPIPNAIETVEVPADAG
-105 VTVPEEAVNF
+105 NF
-115 NASLLTKV
+115 SASLLKAI
-123 PAGYELC
+123 PEGYELAE
-130 VSGDIECTNDT
+130 SGDIAFTSDT
-141 INVAVRKKVAPAEK
+141 INVKVRKKVAPVTK
-155 TIYVSYIDEN
+155 TIYVSYVEED
-165 GTPIDGAEIEQ
+165 GTPIPNAIET
-176 VKVPADA
+176 VEVPADA
-183 ANFNASLLTKIPAGY
+183 GNFSASLLKAIPEGY
-198 ELCATGDIECTN
+198 ELVESGDIAFTS
-210 DTINVKV
+210 DTVNVKV
-217 RKAQKTIYVSYVDES
+217 RKAQKTIYVSYIDES
-232 GMPLPNAIEK
+232 GMPIPEAIEK
-242 VKVPADAGNFSASLL
+242 VQVPADAGNFSASLL
-257 NEIPEGYELVEKGD
+257 KEIPEGYELVETGD

-284 KIVAV
+284 KIAEV

-338 ATGDIE
+338 TTGDIE

-383 VVELETGAT
+383 VVELEAGAT

-547 VTGDVAFEGDSVNVE
+547 VTGDVTFEGDSVNVE

-702 VRKKAAEEKSVY
+702 VRKVAEEKSVY

-813 TSILTAVPAGY
+813 TSVLTAVPEGY

-840 VEVRKAEKSVYVS
+840 VEVRKKAAEEKTVYVS

-949 VLAAVPAGYELC
+949 VLTAVPEGYELC

-1001 NGIEEIKVAADAT
+1001 NGIEAIKVAADAT
-1014 TFNTSVLTAVPA
+1014 TFNTSVLTAVPE
-1026 GYELCETGDVYI
+1026 GYELCEVGDVYI

-1049 KSVVREKDI
+1049 KSAVREKDI

-1085 NTSML
+1085 NTSMC
-1090 TDVPEGYELVTVGD
+1090 LVT
-1104 IWLGSATV
+1104 I
-1112 AEVQVRKIENV
+1112 
-1123 QDVTVQ
+1123 
-1129 YVTED
+1129 
-1134 GEVVGTGALQ
+1134 
-1144 LDADATYVNTNA
+1144 
-1156 LTDVPEGYVVAIVG
+1156 
-1170 DLPIEDGTVVVTVRL
+1170 
-1185 AETDP
+1185 
-1190 ENPTPTPD
+1190 
-1198 PENPENPDP
+1198 
-1207 ETPDPENP
+1207 
-1215 TPEPENPD
+1215 
-1223 QPTNPQP
+1223 
-1230 TTRPENNNNNNN
+1230 
-1242 NTNTNQN
+1242 
-1249 QAQTQT
+1249 
-1255 NNPRTG
+1255 
-1261 DMTNTMPLFAGLLG
+1261 
-1275 SGAMIGLIQRLRR
+1275 
-1288 RKDDK
+1288 

>member
-43 TETETETEVDSEEDV
+43 TETETETDSEEDV
-58 TEETTEVVEETSED
+58 AEETEETEETLTEVDGTETENAGGEEPGPGIPTIEVTVIYVKENGED
-72 TGVSTYSA
+72 VTK
-80 PATKTIYVSY
+80 KTIYVADEDNDGFGSIDATSIEGLENYEIVSIEGEDSIDASAPY
-90 IDENGVPVDGAEIEQ
+90 IY
-105 VTVPEEAVNF
+105 VTVKAKEEASSDKIDVNIDFQDDAGESVGKGKISGLDVYHTDSETGTKYYQF
-115 NASLLTKV
+115 NTSIVEDQV
-123 PAGYELC
+123 PEGY
-130 VSGDIECTNDT
+130 
-141 INVAVRKKVAPAEK
+141 
-155 TIYVSYIDEN
+155 
-165 GTPIDGAEIEQ
+165 
-176 VKVPADA
+176 
-183 ANFNASLLTKIPAGY
+183 KIPSFGDVSVTDIKDGVGSATVHVQKVEAATQEIRVDYVDDKGNNILTSSIVVNKNTTY
-198 ELCATGDIECTN
+198 INTSILADSLPYGWELETLGDVNIVNGAVTVIVKEKAYT
-210 DTINVKV
+210 DDVIIN
-217 RKAQKTIYVSYVDES
+217 YVDEEGNNVLTS
-232 GMPLPNAIEK
+232 SIK
-242 VKVPADAGNFSASLL
+242 VYK
-257 NEIPEGYELVEKGD
+257 
-271 IPCASDTINVKVR
+271 
-284 KIVAV
+284 
-289 DTKIIYVSYIDEN
+289 DTKY
-302 GVPVEGAE
+302 
-310 IEQVTVPADAANFN
+310 
-324 ASLLK
+324 
-329 KVPAGYELC
+329 
-338 ATGDIE
+338 
-344 CVNDAINVTVRK
+344 
-356 TQAVVGKTVYVS
+356 
-368 YIDEETKQPLENAIE
+368 
-383 VVELETGAT
+383 
-392 MFNAG
+392 
-397 ILKKVPAGY
+397 
-406 ELCATGDVY
+406 
-415 IGDSDTVN
+415 
-423 IAVRKAQKTVYV
+423 
-435 SYIDEETK
+435 
-443 MPLENAIEE
+443 
-452 IKLAADANS
+452 
-461 FNTSILTKVPAGYEV
+461 FNTSILKDVPHGWELV
-476 CITGDVTFEGDS
+476 TLGDVSIIDGKATVVVKQKEYTKDVIVNYVDAEGN
-488 VNVEVRKKAAE
+488 NVLTSSIRVDKD
-499 EKTVYV
+499 TTY
-505 SYIDEETKMP
+505 
-515 LENAIE
+515 
-521 EIKLAA
+521 
-527 DANSF
+527 F
-532 NTSILTKVPAGYEVC
+532 NTSILQDVPYGWELE
-547 VTGDVAFEGDSVNVE
+547 TLGDVTITDGKVTVVVKQKAYTKDVVVNYVDAEGNNVLTSSIR
-562 VRKKAAE
+562 VDKD
-569 EKTVYVSYIDEETKM
+569 TTY
-584 PLENAIEEIKLAA
+584 
-597 DANSFNTSI
+597 FNTSI
-606 LTKVPAGYEV
+606 LQDVPYGWELE
-616 CVTGDVAFEGD
+616 TLGDVTITDGKVTVVVKQKEYKRDVIVNYVDAEG
-627 SVNVEVRKVV
+627 N
-637 EEKTVYVSYID
+637 
-648 ADTKMPLENA
+648 N
-658 IEELKVAADATMFNT
+658 
-673 SALKAVPV
+673 
-681 GYTLAVTGDVYFGE
+681 
-695 GDSVNVE
+695 
-702 VRKKAAEEKSVY
+702 
-714 VSYIDE
+714 
-720 ETKMPFENGIE
+720 
-731 EIKVAADATSFNTS
+731 
-745 VLTAVPEG
+745 VLTSSIRLDEG
-753 YELCITGDIAFE
+753 VTY
-765 GDSVNV
+765 
-771 EVRKKAAEE
+771 
-780 KTVYVS
+780 
-786 YIDEETKMP
+786 
-795 FENGIEEIK
+795 
-804 VAADATSFN
+804 FN
-813 TSILTAVPAGY
+813 TSILKDVPYGWILANVGDVQIEGNTATVVVRPKTYTKDVIVNYVDEEGNNVLTSNIKLEEDATYFNTSILKDVPYGW
-824 ELCITGD
+824 ELATLGD
-831 IAFEGDSVN
+831 VQIEGNTATV
-840 VEVRKAEKSVYVS
+840 VVRQKVTEKTVYVS

-1255 NNPRTG
+1255 RNPRTG

>member
-38 VAEDE
+38 VAENE
-43 TETETETEVDSEEDV
+43 TETDSEEDV
-58 TEETTEVVEETSED
+58 AEETEDVAEETEDVVEEAAED
-72 TGVSTYSA
+72 AGVSTE
-80 PATKTIYVSY
+80 KIIYVSY
-90 IDENGVPVDGAEIEQ
+90 IDESGAPIEGAEIEQ
-105 VTVPEEAVNF
+105 VKVPVDAGNF
-115 NASLLTKV
+115 SASLLTKV
-123 PAGYELC
+123 PEGYELC
-130 VSGDIECTNDT
+130 ATGDIECTNDT

-165 GTPIDGAEIEQ
+165 GVPIDGAEIEQ
-176 VKVPADA
+176 VTVPADA
-183 ANFNASLLTKIPAGY
+183 ANFNASLLTKVPAGY

-257 NEIPEGYELVEKGD
+257 NEIPEGYELVETGD

-344 CVNDAINVTVRK
+344 CANDTINVTVRK
-356 TQAVVGKTVYVS
+356 TQAPVGKTVYVS

-383 VVELETGAT
+383 VVELEAGAT

-397 ILKKVPAGY
+397 ILKEVPAGY

-461 FNTSILTKVPAGYEV
+461 FNTSILAKVPAGYEICV
-476 CITGDVTFEGDS
+476 TGDVAFEGDT
-488 VNVEVRKKAAE
+488 VNVEVRKVVN

-521 EIKLAA
+521 EL
-527 DANSF
+527 
-532 NTSILTKVPAGYEVC
+532 
-547 VTGDVAFEGDSVNVE
+547 
-562 VRKKAAE
+562 
-569 EKTVYVSYIDEETKM
+569 
-584 PLENAIEEIKLAA
+584 
-597 DANSFNTSI
+597 
-606 LTKVPAGYEV
+606 
-616 CVTGDVAFEGD
+616 
-627 SVNVEVRKVV
+627 
-637 EEKTVYVSYID
+637 
-648 ADTKMPLENA
+648 
-658 IEELKVAADATMFNT
+658 
-673 SALKAVPV
+673 
-681 GYTLAVTGDVYFGE
+681 
-695 GDSVNVE
+695 
-702 VRKKAAEEKSVY
+702 
-714 VSYIDE
+714 
-720 ETKMPFENGIE
+720 
-731 EIKVAADATSFNTS
+731 KVAADATSFNTS
-745 VLTAVPEG
+745 VLA
-753 YELCITGDIAFE
+753 
-765 GDSVNV
+765 
-771 EVRKKAAEE
+771 
-780 KTVYVS
+780 
-786 YIDEETKMP
+786 
-795 FENGIEEIK
+795 
-804 VAADATSFN
+804 
-813 TSILTAVPAGY
+813 AVPAGY
-824 ELCITGD
+824 EVCAAGD
-831 IAFEGDSVN
+831 
-840 VEVRKAEKSVYVS
+840 VY
-853 YIDEETKM
+853 
-861 PFENGIE
+861 FG
-868 EIKVAADATSFNTS
+868 
-882 ILTKVPAGYEL
+882 
-893 CITGDIAFEGD
+893 EGD

-1190 ENPTPTPD
+1190 ENPTPD

-1230 TTRPENNNNNNN
+1230 TTRPENNNNNNNNNN

>member
-43 TETETETEVDSEEDV
+43 TETETETDSEEDV
-58 TEETTEVVEETSED
+58 AEETEDVVEEATED
-72 TGVSTYSA
+72 AGVSTYDA
-80 PATKTIYVSY
+80 TTKTIYVSY
-90 IDENGVPVDGAEIEQ
+90 IEEDGTPIPNAIETVEVPVDAGNFSASLLKAIPEGYELAESGDIACASDTINVRVRKEVAPVTKTIYVSYVEEDGTPIPNAIE
-105 VTVPEEAVNF
+105 TVEVPADAANF

-130 VSGDIECTNDT
+130 
-141 INVAVRKKVAPAEK
+141 
-155 TIYVSYIDEN
+155 
-165 GTPIDGAEIEQ
+165 
-176 VKVPADA
+176 
-183 ANFNASLLTKIPAGY
+183 
-198 ELCATGDIECTN
+198 ATGDIAFEG

-257 NEIPEGYELVEKGD
+257 KEIPEGYELAETGD

-284 KIVAV
+284 KIAEV

-302 GVPVEGAE
+302 GVPVDGAE
-310 IEQVTVPADAANFN
+310 VEQVTVPADAVNFN

-338 ATGDIE
+338 VTGDIAFE
-344 CVNDAINVTVRK
+344 GDRINVTVRK
-356 TQAVVGKTVYVS
+356 TQAPVGKTVYVS

-383 VVELETGAT
+383 VVELEAGAT

-397 ILKKVPAGY
+397 ILKEVPAGY

-452 IKLAADANS
+452 IKLAADVNS
-461 FNTSILTKVPAGYEV
+461 FNTSILAKVPTGYEICV
-476 CITGDVTFEGDS
+476 TGDVAFEGDT
-488 VNVEVRKKAAE
+488 VNVEVRKVVE

-521 EIKLAA
+521 ELKVAA

-532 NTSILTKVPAGYEVC
+532 NTSELKEVPAGYEIC
-547 VTGDVAFEGDSVNVE
+547 VTGDVAFEGDTVNVE
-562 VRKKAAE
+562 VRKVVN

-584 PLENAIEEIKLAA
+584 PLENAIEELKVAA
-597 DANSFNTSI
+597 DANSFNTSE
-606 LTKVPAGYEV
+606 LKEVPAGYEI

-627 SVNVEVRKVV
+627 TVNVEVRKVV
-637 EEKTVYVSYID
+637 
-648 ADTKMPLENA
+648 N
-658 IEELKVAADATMFNT
+658 
-673 SALKAVPV
+673 
-681 GYTLAVTGDVYFGE
+681 
-695 GDSVNVE
+695 
-702 VRKKAAEEKSVY
+702 
-714 VSYIDE
+714 
-720 ETKMPFENGIE
+720 
-731 EIKVAADATSFNTS
+731 
-745 VLTAVPEG
+745 
-753 YELCITGDIAFE
+753 
-765 GDSVNV
+765 
-771 EVRKKAAEE
+771 E

-795 FENGIEEIK
+795 LENAIEELK
-804 VAADATSFN
+804 VEADATSFN

-824 ELCITGD
+824 EVCAAGD
-831 IAFEGDSVN
+831 VYFGEGDSVN

-882 ILTKVPAGYEL
+882 ILAAVPAGYEL

-1026 GYELCETGDVYI
+1026 GYELCETGDVYV

>member
-38 VAEDE
+38 VAENE
-43 TETETETEVDSEEDV
+43 TETDSEEDV
-58 TEETTEVVEETSED
+58 AEETEDVAEETEDVVEEAAED
-72 TGVSTYSA
+72 AGVSTE
-80 PATKTIYVSY
+80 KIIYVSY
-90 IDENGVPVDGAEIEQ
+90 IDESGAPIEGAEIEQ
-105 VTVPEEAVNF
+105 VKVPVDAGNF
-115 NASLLTKV
+115 SASLLTKV
-123 PAGYELC
+123 PEGYELC
-130 VSGDIECTNDT
+130 ATGDIECTNDT

-165 GTPIDGAEIEQ
+165 GVPIDGAEIEQ
-176 VKVPADA
+176 VTVPADA
-183 ANFNASLLTKIPAGY
+183 ANFNASLLTKVPAGY

-257 NEIPEGYELVEKGD
+257 NEIPEGYELVETGD

-344 CVNDAINVTVRK
+344 CANDTINVTVRK
-356 TQAVVGKTVYVS
+356 TQAPVGKTVYVS

-383 VVELETGAT
+383 VVELEAGAT

-397 ILKKVPAGY
+397 ILKEVPAGY

-461 FNTSILTKVPAGYEV
+461 FNTSILAKVPTGYEICV
-476 CITGDVTFEGDS
+476 TGDVAFEGDT
-488 VNVEVRKKAAE
+488 VNVEVRKVVN

-521 EIKLAA
+521 EL
-527 DANSF
+527 
-532 NTSILTKVPAGYEVC
+532 
-547 VTGDVAFEGDSVNVE
+547 
-562 VRKKAAE
+562 
-569 EKTVYVSYIDEETKM
+569 
-584 PLENAIEEIKLAA
+584 
-597 DANSFNTSI
+597 
-606 LTKVPAGYEV
+606 
-616 CVTGDVAFEGD
+616 
-627 SVNVEVRKVV
+627 
-637 EEKTVYVSYID
+637 
-648 ADTKMPLENA
+648 
-658 IEELKVAADATMFNT
+658 
-673 SALKAVPV
+673 
-681 GYTLAVTGDVYFGE
+681 
-695 GDSVNVE
+695 
-702 VRKKAAEEKSVY
+702 
-714 VSYIDE
+714 
-720 ETKMPFENGIE
+720 
-731 EIKVAADATSFNTS
+731 KVAADATSFNTS
-745 VLTAVPEG
+745 VLA
-753 YELCITGDIAFE
+753 
-765 GDSVNV
+765 
-771 EVRKKAAEE
+771 
-780 KTVYVS
+780 
-786 YIDEETKMP
+786 
-795 FENGIEEIK
+795 
-804 VAADATSFN
+804 
-813 TSILTAVPAGY
+813 AVPAGY
-824 ELCITGD
+824 EVCAAGD
-831 IAFEGDSVN
+831 
-840 VEVRKAEKSVYVS
+840 VY
-853 YIDEETKM
+853 
-861 PFENGIE
+861 FG
-868 EIKVAADATSFNTS
+868 
-882 ILTKVPAGYEL
+882 
-893 CITGDIAFEGD
+893 EGD

-949 VLAAVPAGYELC
+949 VLAAIPAGYELC

-1190 ENPTPTPD
+1190 ENPTPD

-1230 TTRPENNNNNNN
+1230 TTRPENNNNNNNNNN

>member
-38 VAEDE
+38 VAENE
-43 TETETETEVDSEEDV
+43 TETDSEEDV
-58 TEETTEVVEETSED
+58 AEETEDVAEETEDVVEEAAED
-72 TGVSTYSA
+72 AGVSTE
-80 PATKTIYVSY
+80 KIIYVSY
-90 IDENGVPVDGAEIEQ
+90 IDESGAPIEGAEIEQ
-105 VTVPEEAVNF
+105 VKVPVDAGNF
-115 NASLLTKV
+115 SASLLTKV
-123 PAGYELC
+123 PEGYELC
-130 VSGDIECTNDT
+130 ATGDIECTNDT

-165 GTPIDGAEIEQ
+165 GVPIDGAEIEQ
-176 VKVPADA
+176 VTVPADA
-183 ANFNASLLTKIPAGY
+183 ANFNASLLTKVPAGY

-257 NEIPEGYELVEKGD
+257 NEIPEGYELVETGD

-344 CVNDAINVTVRK
+344 CANDTINVTVRK
-356 TQAVVGKTVYVS
+356 TQAPVGKTVYVS

-383 VVELETGAT
+383 VVELEAGAT

-397 ILKKVPAGY
+397 ILKEVPAGY

-461 FNTSILTKVPAGYEV
+461 FNTSILAKVPAGYEICV
-476 CITGDVTFEGDS
+476 TGDVAFEGDT
-488 VNVEVRKKAAE
+488 VNVEVRKVVN

-521 EIKLAA
+521 EL
-527 DANSF
+527 
-532 NTSILTKVPAGYEVC
+532 
-547 VTGDVAFEGDSVNVE
+547 
-562 VRKKAAE
+562 
-569 EKTVYVSYIDEETKM
+569 
-584 PLENAIEEIKLAA
+584 
-597 DANSFNTSI
+597 
-606 LTKVPAGYEV
+606 
-616 CVTGDVAFEGD
+616 
-627 SVNVEVRKVV
+627 
-637 EEKTVYVSYID
+637 
-648 ADTKMPLENA
+648 
-658 IEELKVAADATMFNT
+658 
-673 SALKAVPV
+673 
-681 GYTLAVTGDVYFGE
+681 
-695 GDSVNVE
+695 
-702 VRKKAAEEKSVY
+702 
-714 VSYIDE
+714 
-720 ETKMPFENGIE
+720 
-731 EIKVAADATSFNTS
+731 KVAADATSFNTS
-745 VLTAVPEG
+745 VLA
-753 YELCITGDIAFE
+753 
-765 GDSVNV
+765 
-771 EVRKKAAEE
+771 
-780 KTVYVS
+780 
-786 YIDEETKMP
+786 
-795 FENGIEEIK
+795 
-804 VAADATSFN
+804 
-813 TSILTAVPAGY
+813 AVPAGY
-824 ELCITGD
+824 EVCAAGD
-831 IAFEGDSVN
+831 VYFGEGDSVN

-868 EIKVAADATSFNTS
+868 EIKLAADATSFNTS
-882 ILTKVPAGYEL
+882 ILTAVPAGYEL

-1190 ENPTPTPD
+1190 ENPTPD

-1230 TTRPENNNNNNN
+1230 TTRPENNNNNNNNNN

>member
-38 VAEDE
+38 VAENE
-43 TETETETEVDSEEDV
+43 TETDSEEDV
-58 TEETTEVVEETSED
+58 AEETEDVAEETEDVAEETEDVVEEAAED
-72 TGVSTYSA
+72 AGVSTE
-80 PATKTIYVSY
+80 KIIYVSY
-90 IDENGVPVDGAEIEQ
+90 IDESGAPIEGAEIEQ
-105 VTVPEEAVNF
+105 VKVPVDAGNF
-115 NASLLTKV
+115 SASLLTKV
-123 PAGYELC
+123 PEGYELC
-130 VSGDIECTNDT
+130 ATGDIECTNDT

-165 GTPIDGAEIEQ
+165 GVPIDGAEIEQ
-176 VKVPADA
+176 VTVPADA
-183 ANFNASLLTKIPAGY
+183 ANFNASLLTKVPAGY

-257 NEIPEGYELVEKGD
+257 NEIPEGYELVETGD

-344 CVNDAINVTVRK
+344 CANDTINVTVRK
-356 TQAVVGKTVYVS
+356 TQAPVGKTVYVS

-383 VVELETGAT
+383 VVELEAGAT

-397 ILKKVPAGY
+397 ILKEVPAGY

-461 FNTSILTKVPAGYEV
+461 FNTSILAKVPTGYEICV
-476 CITGDVTFEGDS
+476 TGDVAFEGDT
-488 VNVEVRKKAAE
+488 VNVEVRKVVN

-532 NTSILTKVPAGYEVC
+532 NTSILAKVPAGYEIC
-547 VTGDVAFEGDSVNVE
+547 VTGDVAFEGDTVNVE
-562 VRKKAAE
+562 VRKVVN

-606 LTKVPAGYEV
+606 LAKVPAGYEI

-627 SVNVEVRKVV
+627 TVNVEVRKVV
-637 EEKTVYVSYID
+637 NEKTVYVSYID
-648 ADTKMPLENA
+648 EETKMPLENA
-658 IEELKVAADATMFNT
+658 IEELKVAADATSFNT
-673 SALKAVPV
+673 SVLAAVPA
-681 GYTLAVTGDVYFGE
+681 GYEVCVTGDVYFGE
-695 GDSVNVE
+695 SDTVNVE
-702 VRKKAAEEKSVY
+702 VRKV
-714 VSYIDE
+714 
-720 ETKMPFENGIE
+720 
-731 EIKVAADATSFNTS
+731 
-745 VLTAVPEG
+745 
-753 YELCITGDIAFE
+753 
-765 GDSVNV
+765 VN
-771 EVRKKAAEE
+771 E

-795 FENGIEEIK
+795 LENAIEELK

-813 TSILTAVPAGY
+813 TSVLAAVPAGY
-824 ELCITGD
+824 EVCAAGD
-831 IAFEGDSVN
+831 VYFGEGDSVN

-868 EIKVAADATSFNTS
+868 EIKLAADATSFNTS
-882 ILTKVPAGYEL
+882 ILTAVPAGYEL

-1190 ENPTPTPD
+1190 ENPTPD

-1230 TTRPENNNNNNN
+1230 TTRPENNNNNNNNNN

>member
-38 VAEDE
+38 VAENE
-43 TETETETEVDSEEDV
+43 TETDSEEDV
-58 TEETTEVVEETSED
+58 AEETEDVAEETEDVVEEAAED
-72 TGVSTYSA
+72 AGVSTE
-80 PATKTIYVSY
+80 KIIYVSY
-90 IDENGVPVDGAEIEQ
+90 IDESGAPIEGAEIEQ
-105 VTVPEEAVNF
+105 VKVPVDAGNF
-115 NASLLTKV
+115 SASLLTKV
-123 PAGYELC
+123 PEGYELC
-130 VSGDIECTNDT
+130 ATGDIECTNDT

-165 GTPIDGAEIEQ
+165 GVPIDGAEIEQ
-176 VKVPADA
+176 VTVPADA
-183 ANFNASLLTKIPAGY
+183 ANFNASLLTKVPAGY

-257 NEIPEGYELVEKGD
+257 NEIPEGYELVETGD

-344 CVNDAINVTVRK
+344 CANDTINVTVRK
-356 TQAVVGKTVYVS
+356 TQAPVGKTVYVS

-383 VVELETGAT
+383 VVELEAGAT

-397 ILKKVPAGY
+397 ILKEVPAGY

-461 FNTSILTKVPAGYEV
+461 FNTSILAKVPTGYEICV
-476 CITGDVTFEGDS
+476 TGDVAFEGDT
-488 VNVEVRKKAAE
+488 VNVEVRKVVN

-521 EIKLAA
+521 ELKVAA
-527 DANSF
+527 DATSF
-532 NTSILTKVPAGYEVC
+532 NTSVLAAVPAGYEVC
-547 VTGDVAFEGDSVNVE
+547 VTGDVYFGESDTVNVE
-562 VRKKAAE
+562 VRKVVN

-584 PLENAIEEIKLAA
+584 PLENAIEE
-597 DANSFNTSI
+597 
-606 LTKVPAGYEV
+606 
-616 CVTGDVAFEGD
+616 
-627 SVNVEVRKVV
+627 
-637 EEKTVYVSYID
+637 
-648 ADTKMPLENA
+648 
-658 IEELKVAADATMFNT
+658 LKV
-673 SALKAVPV
+673 
-681 GYTLAVTGDVYFGE
+681 E
-695 GDSVNVE
+695 
-702 VRKKAAEEKSVY
+702 
-714 VSYIDE
+714 
-720 ETKMPFENGIE
+720 
-731 EIKVAADATSFNTS
+731 
-745 VLTAVPEG
+745 
-753 YELCITGDIAFE
+753 
-765 GDSVNV
+765 
-771 EVRKKAAEE
+771 
-780 KTVYVS
+780 
-786 YIDEETKMP
+786 
-795 FENGIEEIK
+795 
-804 VAADATSFN
+804 ADATSFN
-813 TSILTAVPAGY
+813 TSILTA
-824 ELCITGD
+824 
-831 IAFEGDSVN
+831 
-840 VEVRKAEKSVYVS
+840 
-853 YIDEETKM
+853 
-861 PFENGIE
+861 
-868 EIKVAADATSFNTS
+868 
-882 ILTKVPAGYEL
+882 VPAGYEL

-949 VLAAVPAGYELC
+949 VLTAVPAGYELC

-1026 GYELCETGDVYI
+1026 GYELCETGDVYV

-1190 ENPTPTPD
+1190 ENPTPD

-1230 TTRPENNNNNNN
+1230 TTRPENNNNNNNNNN

>member
-43 TETETETEVDSEEDV
+43 TETETETDSEEDV
-58 TEETTEVVEETSED
+58 AEETLSEVGEAEAEEPGAGVNTILVNVIYMNEDGSTVKTARVVIADDNNDGVVSMDATSIEIPEGYELVSVEGESEIFGD
-72 TGVSTYSA
+72 A
-80 PATKTIYVSY
+80 PYVYVTLKEKVQVPETKTIYVSY

-105 VTVPEEAVNF
+105 VTVP
-115 NASLLTKV
+115 
-123 PAGYELC
+123 
-130 VSGDIECTNDT
+130 
-141 INVAVRKKVAPAEK
+141 
-155 TIYVSYIDEN
+155 
-165 GTPIDGAEIEQ
+165 
-176 VKVPADA
+176 ADA
-183 ANFNASLLTKIPAGY
+183 ANFNASLLTKVPAGY

-257 NEIPEGYELVEKGD
+257 NEIPEGYELVETGD

-344 CVNDAINVTVRK
+344 CANDTINVTVRK
-356 TQAVVGKTVYVS
+356 TQAPVGKTVYVS

-383 VVELETGAT
+383 VVELEAGAT

-397 ILKKVPAGY
+397 ILKEVPAGY

-461 FNTSILTKVPAGYEV
+461 FNTSILAKVPAGYEICV
-476 CITGDVTFEGDS
+476 TGDVAFEGDT
-488 VNVEVRKKAAE
+488 VNVEVRKVVN

-521 EIKLAA
+521 EL
-527 DANSF
+527 
-532 NTSILTKVPAGYEVC
+532 
-547 VTGDVAFEGDSVNVE
+547 
-562 VRKKAAE
+562 
-569 EKTVYVSYIDEETKM
+569 
-584 PLENAIEEIKLAA
+584 
-597 DANSFNTSI
+597 
-606 LTKVPAGYEV
+606 
-616 CVTGDVAFEGD
+616 
-627 SVNVEVRKVV
+627 
-637 EEKTVYVSYID
+637 
-648 ADTKMPLENA
+648 
-658 IEELKVAADATMFNT
+658 
-673 SALKAVPV
+673 
-681 GYTLAVTGDVYFGE
+681 
-695 GDSVNVE
+695 
-702 VRKKAAEEKSVY
+702 
-714 VSYIDE
+714 
-720 ETKMPFENGIE
+720 
-731 EIKVAADATSFNTS
+731 KVAADATSFNTS
-745 VLTAVPEG
+745 VLAAVPAG
-753 YELCITGDIAFE
+753 YEVCVTGDVYFGE
-765 GDSVNV
+765 SDTVNV
-771 EVRKKAAEE
+771 EVRKVVNE
-780 KTVYVS
+780 KT
-786 YIDEETKMP
+786 
-795 FENGIEEIK
+795 
-804 VAADATSFN
+804 
-813 TSILTAVPAGY
+813 
-824 ELCITGD
+824 
-831 IAFEGDSVN
+831 
-840 VEVRKAEKSVYVS
+840 
-853 YIDEETKM
+853 
-861 PFENGIE
+861 
-868 EIKVAADATSFNTS
+868 
-882 ILTKVPAGYEL
+882 
-893 CITGDIAFEGD
+893 
-904 SVNVEVRKA
+904 
-913 EKSVYVSYIDEET
+913 VYVSYIDEET

-994 ETKMPFE
+994 ETKMPLE
-1001 NGIEEIKVAADAT
+1001 NAIEEIKVAADAT

-1242 NTNTNQN
+1242 NNNTNTNQN

>member
-38 VAEDE
+38 VAENE
-43 TETETETEVDSEEDV
+43 TETDSEEDV
-58 TEETTEVVEETSED
+58 AEETEDVAEETEDVVEEAAED
-72 TGVSTYSA
+72 AGVSTE
-80 PATKTIYVSY
+80 KIIYVSY
-90 IDENGVPVDGAEIEQ
+90 IDESGAPIEGAEIEQ
-105 VTVPEEAVNF
+105 VKVPVDAGNF
-115 NASLLTKV
+115 SASLLTKV
-123 PAGYELC
+123 PEGYELC
-130 VSGDIECTNDT
+130 ATGDIECTNDT

-165 GTPIDGAEIEQ
+165 GVPIDGAEIEQ
-176 VKVPADA
+176 VTVPADA
-183 ANFNASLLTKIPAGY
+183 ANFNASLLTKVPAGY

-257 NEIPEGYELVEKGD
+257 NEIPEGYELVETGD

-344 CVNDAINVTVRK
+344 CANDTINVTVRK
-356 TQAVVGKTVYVS
+356 TQAPVGKTVYVS

-383 VVELETGAT
+383 VVELEAGAT

-397 ILKKVPAGY
+397 ILKEVPAGY

-461 FNTSILTKVPAGYEV
+461 FNTSILAKVPTGYEICV
-476 CITGDVTFEGDS
+476 TGDVAFEGDT
-488 VNVEVRKKAAE
+488 VNVEVRKVVN

-521 EIKLAA
+521 EL
-527 DANSF
+527 
-532 NTSILTKVPAGYEVC
+532 
-547 VTGDVAFEGDSVNVE
+547 
-562 VRKKAAE
+562 
-569 EKTVYVSYIDEETKM
+569 
-584 PLENAIEEIKLAA
+584 
-597 DANSFNTSI
+597 
-606 LTKVPAGYEV
+606 
-616 CVTGDVAFEGD
+616 
-627 SVNVEVRKVV
+627 
-637 EEKTVYVSYID
+637 
-648 ADTKMPLENA
+648 
-658 IEELKVAADATMFNT
+658 
-673 SALKAVPV
+673 
-681 GYTLAVTGDVYFGE
+681 
-695 GDSVNVE
+695 
-702 VRKKAAEEKSVY
+702 
-714 VSYIDE
+714 
-720 ETKMPFENGIE
+720 
-731 EIKVAADATSFNTS
+731 KVAADATSFNTS
-745 VLTAVPEG
+745 VLA
-753 YELCITGDIAFE
+753 
-765 GDSVNV
+765 
-771 EVRKKAAEE
+771 
-780 KTVYVS
+780 
-786 YIDEETKMP
+786 
-795 FENGIEEIK
+795 
-804 VAADATSFN
+804 
-813 TSILTAVPAGY
+813 AVPAGY
-824 ELCITGD
+824 EVCAAGD
-831 IAFEGDSVN
+831 
-840 VEVRKAEKSVYVS
+840 VY
-853 YIDEETKM
+853 
-861 PFENGIE
+861 FG
-868 EIKVAADATSFNTS
+868 
-882 ILTKVPAGYEL
+882 
-893 CITGDIAFEGD
+893 EGD

-1190 ENPTPTPD
+1190 ENPTP
-1198 PENPENPDP
+1198 
-1207 ETPDPENP
+1207 DPENP

-1230 TTRPENNNNNNN
+1230 TTRPENNNNNNNNNN

>member
-43 TETETETEVDSEEDV
+43 TETETETDSEEDV
-58 TEETTEVVEETSED
+58 AEETLSEVGEAEAEEPGAGVNTILVNVIYMNEDGSTVKTARVVIADDNNDGVVSMDATSIEIPEGYELVSVEGESEIFGD
-72 TGVSTYSA
+72 A
-80 PATKTIYVSY
+80 PYVYVTLKEKVQVPETKTIYVSY

-105 VTVPEEAVNF
+105 VTVP
-115 NASLLTKV
+115 
-123 PAGYELC
+123 
-130 VSGDIECTNDT
+130 
-141 INVAVRKKVAPAEK
+141 
-155 TIYVSYIDEN
+155 
-165 GTPIDGAEIEQ
+165 
-176 VKVPADA
+176 ADA
-183 ANFNASLLTKIPAGY
+183 ANFNASLLTKVPAGY

-257 NEIPEGYELVEKGD
+257 NEIPEGYELVETGD

-344 CVNDAINVTVRK
+344 CANDTINVTVRK
-356 TQAVVGKTVYVS
+356 TQAPVGKTVYVS

-383 VVELETGAT
+383 VVELEAGAT

-397 ILKKVPAGY
+397 ILKEVPAGY

-452 IKLAADANS
+452 IKLAADA
-461 FNTSILTKVPAGYEV
+461 
-476 CITGDVTFEGDS
+476 
-488 VNVEVRKKAAE
+488 
-499 EKTVYV
+499 
-505 SYIDEETKMP
+505 
-515 LENAIE
+515 
-521 EIKLAA
+521 
-527 DANSF
+527 
-532 NTSILTKVPAGYEVC
+532 
-547 VTGDVAFEGDSVNVE
+547 
-562 VRKKAAE
+562 
-569 EKTVYVSYIDEETKM
+569 
-584 PLENAIEEIKLAA
+584 
-597 DANSFNTSI
+597 
-606 LTKVPAGYEV
+606 
-616 CVTGDVAFEGD
+616 
-627 SVNVEVRKVV
+627 
-637 EEKTVYVSYID
+637 
-648 ADTKMPLENA
+648 
-658 IEELKVAADATMFNT
+658 
-673 SALKAVPV
+673 
-681 GYTLAVTGDVYFGE
+681 
-695 GDSVNVE
+695 
-702 VRKKAAEEKSVY
+702 
-714 VSYIDE
+714 
-720 ETKMPFENGIE
+720 
-731 EIKVAADATSFNTS
+731 
-745 VLTAVPEG
+745 
-753 YELCITGDIAFE
+753 
-765 GDSVNV
+765 
-771 EVRKKAAEE
+771 
-780 KTVYVS
+780 
-786 YIDEETKMP
+786 
-795 FENGIEEIK
+795 
-804 VAADATSFN
+804 TSFN
-813 TSILTAVPAGY
+813 TSIL
-824 ELCITGD
+824 
-831 IAFEGDSVN
+831 
-840 VEVRKAEKSVYVS
+840 
-853 YIDEETKM
+853 
-861 PFENGIE
+861 
-868 EIKVAADATSFNTS
+868 AA
-882 ILTKVPAGYEL
+882 VPAGYEL

-994 ETKMPFE
+994 ETKMPLE
-1001 NGIEEIKVAADAT
+1001 NAIEELKVAADAT
-1014 TFNTSVLTAVPA
+1014 SFNTSVLAAVPA

-1207 ETPDPENP
+1207 ENP

-1230 TTRPENNNNNNN
+1230 TTRPENNNNNNNNNN

>member
-38 VAEDE
+38 VAENE
-43 TETETETEVDSEEDV
+43 TETDSEEDV
-58 TEETTEVVEETSED
+58 AEETEDVAEETEDVAEETEDVVEEAAED
-72 TGVSTYSA
+72 AGVSTE
-80 PATKTIYVSY
+80 KIIYVSY
-90 IDENGVPVDGAEIEQ
+90 IDESGAPIEGAEIEQ
-105 VTVPEEAVNF
+105 VKVPVDAGNF
-115 NASLLTKV
+115 SASLLTKV
-123 PAGYELC
+123 PEGYELC
-130 VSGDIECTNDT
+130 ATGDIECTNDT

-165 GTPIDGAEIEQ
+165 GVPIDGAEIEQ
-176 VKVPADA
+176 VTVPADA
-183 ANFNASLLTKIPAGY
+183 ANFNASLLTKVPAGY

-257 NEIPEGYELVEKGD
+257 NEIPEGYELVETGD

-344 CVNDAINVTVRK
+344 CANDTINVTVRK
-356 TQAVVGKTVYVS
+356 TQAPVGKTVYVS

-383 VVELETGAT
+383 VVELEAGAT

-397 ILKKVPAGY
+397 ILKEVPAGY

-461 FNTSILTKVPAGYEV
+461 FNTSILAKVPTGYEICV
-476 CITGDVTFEGDS
+476 TGDVAFEGDT
-488 VNVEVRKKAAE
+488 VNVEVRKVVN

-521 EIKLAA
+521 EL
-527 DANSF
+527 
-532 NTSILTKVPAGYEVC
+532 
-547 VTGDVAFEGDSVNVE
+547 
-562 VRKKAAE
+562 
-569 EKTVYVSYIDEETKM
+569 
-584 PLENAIEEIKLAA
+584 
-597 DANSFNTSI
+597 
-606 LTKVPAGYEV
+606 
-616 CVTGDVAFEGD
+616 
-627 SVNVEVRKVV
+627 
-637 EEKTVYVSYID
+637 
-648 ADTKMPLENA
+648 
-658 IEELKVAADATMFNT
+658 
-673 SALKAVPV
+673 
-681 GYTLAVTGDVYFGE
+681 
-695 GDSVNVE
+695 
-702 VRKKAAEEKSVY
+702 
-714 VSYIDE
+714 
-720 ETKMPFENGIE
+720 
-731 EIKVAADATSFNTS
+731 KVAADATSFNTS
-745 VLTAVPEG
+745 VLA
-753 YELCITGDIAFE
+753 
-765 GDSVNV
+765 
-771 EVRKKAAEE
+771 
-780 KTVYVS
+780 
-786 YIDEETKMP
+786 
-795 FENGIEEIK
+795 
-804 VAADATSFN
+804 
-813 TSILTAVPAGY
+813 AVPAGY
-824 ELCITGD
+824 EVCAAGD
-831 IAFEGDSVN
+831 VYFGEGDSVN

-868 EIKVAADATSFNTS
+868 EIKLAADATSFNTS
-882 ILTKVPAGYEL
+882 ILTAVPAGYEL

-1190 ENPTPTPD
+1190 ENPTPD

-1230 TTRPENNNNNNN
+1230 TTRPENNNNNNNNNN

>member
-38 VAEDE
+38 VAENE
-43 TETETETEVDSEEDV
+43 TETDSEEDV
-58 TEETTEVVEETSED
+58 AEETEDVAEETEDVAEETEDVVEEAAED
-72 TGVSTYSA
+72 AGVSTE
-80 PATKTIYVSY
+80 KIIYVSY
-90 IDENGVPVDGAEIEQ
+90 IDESGAPIEGAEIEQ
-105 VTVPEEAVNF
+105 VKVPVDAGNF
-115 NASLLTKV
+115 SASLLTKV
-123 PAGYELC
+123 PEGYELC
-130 VSGDIECTNDT
+130 ATGDIECTNDT

-165 GTPIDGAEIEQ
+165 GVPIDGAEIEQ
-176 VKVPADA
+176 VTVPADA
-183 ANFNASLLTKIPAGY
+183 ANFNASLLTKVPAGY

-257 NEIPEGYELVEKGD
+257 NEIPEGYELVETGD

-344 CVNDAINVTVRK
+344 CANDTINVTVRK
-356 TQAVVGKTVYVS
+356 TQAPVGKTVYVS

-383 VVELETGAT
+383 VVELEAGAT

-397 ILKKVPAGY
+397 ILKEVPAGY

-461 FNTSILTKVPAGYEV
+461 FNTSILAKVPAGYEICV
-476 CITGDVTFEGDS
+476 TGDVAFEGDT
-488 VNVEVRKKAAE
+488 VNVEVRKVVN

-532 NTSILTKVPAGYEVC
+532 NTSILAKVPAGYEIC
-547 VTGDVAFEGDSVNVE
+547 VTGDVAFEGDTVNVE
-562 VRKKAAE
+562 VRKVVN

-584 PLENAIEEIKLAA
+584 PLENAIEELKVAA
-597 DANSFNTSI
+597 DATSFNTSV
-606 LTKVPAGYEV
+606 LAAVPAGYEV
-616 CVTGDVAFEGD
+616 CVTGDVYFGESD
-627 SVNVEVRKVV
+627 TVNVEVRKVV
-637 EEKTVYVSYID
+637 NEKTVYVSYID
-648 ADTKMPLENA
+648 EETKMPLENA
-658 IEELKVAADATMFNT
+658 IEELKVAADAT
-673 SALKAVPV
+673 
-681 GYTLAVTGDVYFGE
+681 
-695 GDSVNVE
+695 
-702 VRKKAAEEKSVY
+702 
-714 VSYIDE
+714 
-720 ETKMPFENGIE
+720 
-731 EIKVAADATSFNTS
+731 SFNTS
-745 VLTAVPEG
+745 VLA
-753 YELCITGDIAFE
+753 
-765 GDSVNV
+765 
-771 EVRKKAAEE
+771 
-780 KTVYVS
+780 
-786 YIDEETKMP
+786 
-795 FENGIEEIK
+795 
-804 VAADATSFN
+804 
-813 TSILTAVPAGY
+813 AVPAGY
-824 ELCITGD
+824 EVCAAGD
-831 IAFEGDSVN
+831 VYFGEGDSVN

-868 EIKVAADATSFNTS
+868 EIKLAADATSFNTS
-882 ILTKVPAGYEL
+882 ILTAVPAGYEL

-949 VLAAVPAGYELC
+949 VLAAIPAGYELC

-1190 ENPTPTPD
+1190 ENPTPD

-1230 TTRPENNNNNNN
+1230 TTRPENNNNNNNNNN